1 MKSIL
6 VTGGAGFIG
15 SNLVKKLLNEGNRVV
30 AVDNLVLGRK
40 EFVKEFLDIDG
51 FEFHEMDILETS
63 FDKLM
68 KKDTFEEIYHLAANS
83 DIREGSKDLSR
94 DLHLTF
100 MTTFQVMKNA
110 DPKEVKKIFFSST
123 SAIYGDM
130 GSIKIHEEASPL
142 KPISFYGAA
151 KLSSEAYISAFSHM
165 QELEV
170 CMLRFPNV
178 IGPNLNHTVIFDF
191 INKLKADSKKLTIL
205 GDGNQTKPYMHVDD
219 LLSAIEIAMENH
231 SGFDVH
237 NVAGTGS
244 TTVKEIAM
252 IVSEEMNLS
261 PSFEFT
267 GGKIGW
273 KGDVPVYDFNTSKIK
288 SLGWKETLN
297 STEAVRLATQQNLT

>member
-1 MKSIL
+1 MRIL
-6 VTGGAGFIG
+6 ITGGAGFIG

-40 EFVKEFLDIDG
+40 EFISEFLDIDT
-51 FEFHEMDILETS
+51 FEFHEMDVLEAS
-63 FDKLM
+63 FDELM
-68 KKDTFEEIYHLAANS
+68 KEDTFQEIYHLAANS
-83 DIREGSKDLSR
+83 DIREGSKDLTR

-130 GSIKIHEEASPL
+130 GATKIHEEASPL

-165 QELEV
+165 HELEV

-191 INKLKADSKKLTIL
+191 INKLKVDSKKLTIL
-205 GDGNQTKPYMHVDD
+205 GDGKQTKPYMHVDD

-231 SGFDVH
+231 SGFDVY

-244 TTVKEIAM
+244 TTVREIAM

-267 GGKIGW
+267 GGKTGW

-297 STEAVRLATQQNLT
+297 STEAVRLATQQNLS

>member
-1 MKSIL
+1 MKSVL

-40 EFVKEFLDIDG
+40 EFIKDFLDLDN
-51 FEFHEMDILETS
+51 FEFHEINVLEPS
-63 FDKLM
+63 FDELM
-68 KKDTFEEIYHLAANS
+68 KKESFEEIYHLAANS
-83 DIREGSKDLSR
+83 DMREGSKDLSR
-94 DLHLTF
+94 DLNLTF
-100 MTTFQVMKNA
+100 MTTFQVMKNINSE
-110 DPKEVKKIFFSST
+110 EVKKVFFSST

-130 GSIKIHEEASPL
+130 GAKKIHEEASPL

-165 QELEV
+165 HELEV

-191 INKLKADSKKLTIL
+191 INKLKADAKKLTIL
-205 GDGNQTKPYMHVDD
+205 GDGKQTKPFMHVRD
-219 LLSAIEIAMENH
+219 LLSAIEIAMNNH
-231 SGFDVH
+231 SGFDVY
-237 NVAGTGS
+237 NVAGKG
-244 TTVKEIAM
+244 TTSVEEIAM
-252 IVSEEMNLS
+252 IVCEEMDLS

-273 KGDVPVYDFNTSKIK
+273 KGDVPVYDFNTKKIK

-297 STEAVRLATQQNLT
+297 SSEAVRLATQENLT

>member
-1 MKSIL
+1 M
-6 VTGGAGFIG
+6 
-15 SNLVKKLLNEGNRVV
+15 
-30 AVDNLVLGRK
+30 
-40 EFVKEFLDIDG
+40 
-51 FEFHEMDILETS
+51 
-63 FDKLM
+63 
-68 KKDTFEEIYHLAANS
+68 
-83 DIREGSKDLSR
+83 
-94 DLHLTF
+94 
-100 MTTFQVMKNA
+100 
-110 DPKEVKKIFFSST
+110 DPKEIKKIFFSST

-130 GSIKIHEEASPL
+130 GATKIHAEASPL

-165 QELEV
+165 HELEV

-205 GDGNQTKPYMHVDD
+205 VDGNQTKPYMHVDD

-231 SGFDVH
+231 SGFDVY

-244 TTVKEIAM
+244 TTVREIAM

-261 PSFEFT
+261 PSLEFT

-297 STEAVRLATQQNLT
+297 STEAVRLATQQNLS